1 MSKDEISKEIEAKFG
16 NQLRTRVNGIL
27 IEDDKI
33 LMVKHQMGNG
43 RILWSV
49 PGGGMNF
56 GSNAKD
62 NLKREYLEET
72 NLEIEVGRYL
82 FVHEYLKPPL
92 HAMEHFFEVKRING
106 NVELGKDPEL
116 SGTNQILLEISWK
129 SIFELKRIPN
139 DSLHQV
145 FWGIKS
151 LSELGLWKG
160 YFNFENISIK

>member
-1 MSKDEISKEIEAKFG
+1 MSKDKISKKIEAKFG

-27 IEDDKI
+27 IENEKL
-33 LMVKHQMGNG
+33 LMVKHQMGNN

-56 GSNAKD
+56 GSSAIE
-62 NLKREYLEET
+62 NLVREFLEET
-72 NLEIEVGRYL
+72 NLDIEVKRYL
-82 FVHEYLKPPL
+82 FVHEYLNPPL

-106 NVELGKDPEL
+106 SVKLGKDPEL
-116 SGTNQILLEISWK
+116 SGTDQILLEISWK
-129 SIFELKRIPN
+129 SLDEIKNIPN
-139 DSLHQV
+139 ESLHKV

-160 YFNFENISIK
+160 YFNFENICIK

>member
-1 MSKDEISKEIEAKFG
+1 MPKDEISKEIEAKFG
-16 NQLRTRVNGIL
+16 NQLRSRVNGIL
-27 IEDDKI
+27 IENDQL

-56 GSNAKD
+56 GSTAIE
-62 NLKREYLEET
+62 NLKREFIEET
-72 NLEIEVGRYL
+72 NLEVAVTNYL
-82 FVHEYLKPPL
+82 FVHEYLNPPL

-106 NVELGKDPEL
+106 TVKLGKDPEL
-116 SGTNQILLEISWK
+116 PLTNQILLEISWK
-129 SIFELKRIPN
+129 SILEIKNIPN

-160 YFNFENISIK
+160 YFNFENKSLK